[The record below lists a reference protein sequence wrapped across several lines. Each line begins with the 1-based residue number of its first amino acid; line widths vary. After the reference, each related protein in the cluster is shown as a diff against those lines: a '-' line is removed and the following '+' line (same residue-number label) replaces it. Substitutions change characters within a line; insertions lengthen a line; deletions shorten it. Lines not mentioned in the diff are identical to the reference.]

1 MAKAVAECKCK
12 ECGKVFE
19 VTQICRNCQQANE
32 WRKWA
37 ERSFVRCPG
46 CDRKA
51 MLEHGRE
58 LASKYSLPEISGT
71 SEKQVSY
78 ALDLRAQYL
87 AEHEDRVQEVL
98 KMLDE
103 IHSPE
108 NIEKFSAT
116 VEASGLPEPEYL
128 RERFTKKIL
137 WYKCA
142 YLVLMESDARVL
154 IDALTDQ

>member
-12 ECGKVFE
+12 ECGKIFE

-78 ALDLRAQYL
+78 ALDLRARYL
-87 AEHEDRVQEVL
+87 AKYEDRVQEVL

-128 RERFTKKIL
+128 RERFDKL
-137 WYKCA
+137 PYYKCT
-142 YLVLMESDARVL
+142 YMILVESNARML
-154 IDALTDQ
+154 IDALFHR

>member
-1 MAKAVAECKCK
+1 MAKAAAECRCK

-37 ERSFVRCPG
+37 ERSFVRCPE
-46 CDRKA
+46 CDKKA
-51 MLEHGRE
+51 WSEHGRE
-58 LASKYSLPEISGT
+58 LASKYNLPEISGA

-78 ALDLRAQYL
+78 ALDLRTRYL
-87 AEHEDRVQEVL
+87 AEHEDRVQEVI
-98 KMLDE
+98 KMLGE
-103 IHSPE
+103 LHSPE
-108 NIEKFSAT
+108 NIEQFSAA
-116 VEASGLPEPEYL
+116 VETSGLPEPEYL

-142 YLVLMESDARVL
+142 YLVLMESNARVL

>member
-1 MAKAVAECKCK
+1 MK
-12 ECGKVFE
+12 
-19 VTQICRNCQQANE
+19 QQN
-32 WRKWA
+32 
-37 ERSFVRCPG
+37 SQ
-46 CDRKA
+46 
-51 MLEHGRE
+51 L
-58 LASKYSLPEISGT
+58 
-71 SEKQVSY
+71 
-78 ALDLRAQYL
+78 YL
-87 AEHEDRVQEVL
+87 AKHEDRVQEVI

-108 NIEKFSAT
+108 NIEQFSAA

>member
-37 ERSFVRCPG
+37 ERSFIRCPE

-51 MLEHGRE
+51 LLEHGRE
-58 LASKYSLPEISGT
+58 LASKYGLPEISGT

-87 AEHEDRVQEVL
+87 AEHEDRVQEVI

-103 IHSPE
+103 LHSPE
-108 NIEKFSAT
+108 NIEQFSAA

-142 YLVLMESDARVL
+142 YLILTESNARVL